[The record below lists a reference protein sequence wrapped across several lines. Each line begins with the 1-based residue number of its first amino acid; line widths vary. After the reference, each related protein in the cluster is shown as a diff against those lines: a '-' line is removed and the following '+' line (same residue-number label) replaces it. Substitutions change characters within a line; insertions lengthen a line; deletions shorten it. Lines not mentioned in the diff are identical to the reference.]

1 MLYLILLLEAML
13 SKSMPMIRYIMYK
26 NNLNNVGDQGI
37 PKIVLNYSQNHL
49 LVKRGWLKDVTTW
62 LKYSR
67 IEESITV
74 QNINNI
80 KNSITFMWCK
90 EDFEVKRKLGYYKE
104 IINPNFED
112 QNYLFIL
119 TKTPLVEKTCHLY
132 QSMNIEE
139 KKHFL

>member
-1 MLYLILLLEAML
+1 
-13 SKSMPMIRYIMYK
+13 MYK
-26 NNLNNVGDQGI
+26 NNLNNVGDQGL

-119 TKTPLVEKTCHLY
+119 TKASLVQKTCHLY

>member
-1 MLYLILLLEAML
+1 
-13 SKSMPMIRYIMYK
+13 MYK
-26 NNLNNVGDQGI
+26 NNLNNVGDQGL

-104 IINPNFED
+104 IIKTLLLRTKIIF
-112 QNYLFIL
+112 YLNKNTL
-119 TKTPLVEKTCHLY
+119 G
-132 QSMNIEE
+132 
-139 KKHFL
+139 